1 MATKAAILR
10 ASVLTVLGL
19 AIGGGIAM
27 SGLWPA
33 RGNSQT
39 QASVPAEVPAPV
51 DLQTQAAPVT
61 DVAMPDLPPRAP
73 APSLSALGL
82 PCGLSVTATA
92 IPGAMVA
99 LDVFDPCR
107 PEATLEIA
115 HAGLSFS
122 ARADVMGLLTV
133 DIPALETPAFI
144 TIISDTGDETMA
156 IAGLPDLAEYARVA
170 VTWSGDLGLELHAF
184 ENGAEFGAPGH
195 IWQETPGEMGTLLA
209 GNGGVL
215 ATLGDPRLMPSGQIQ
230 IYTVPQSRAADV
242 RLSLDIPIKPETC
255 GRPLAARALQTTQGG
270 AIDIWPITATLP
282 GCDGIGDFL
291 VLQNLFD
298 APRLVAN

>member
-1 MATKAAILR
+1 
-10 ASVLTVLGL
+10 
-19 AIGGGIAM
+19 M

-39 QASVPAEVPAPV
+39 QASVPAELPAPGAV
-51 DLQTQAAPVT
+51 QGQAAQIA
-61 DVAMPDLPPRAP
+61 DVATPDMPPRAP
-73 APSLSALGL
+73 APSFSALGL

-92 IPGAMVA
+92 MPGAMVA

-122 ARADVMGLLTV
+122 ARTDVMGLLTV

-170 VTWSGDLGLELHAF
+170 VTWDGDLGLELHAF
-184 ENGAEFGAPGH
+184 ENDADFGAPGH
-195 IWQETPGEMGTLLA
+195 IWQEMPGDMAAMLA
-209 GNGGVL
+209 GNGGFL
-215 ATLGDPRLMPSGQIQ
+215 TTLGDPRLLASGQIQ
-230 IYTVPQSRAADV
+230 IYTVPQTRAADV

-255 GRPLAARALQTTQGG
+255 GRPLRAQAKQLSQSGG
-270 AIDIWPITATLP
+270 VDIWPITVTLP
-282 GCDGIGDFL
+282 GCDGVGDFL

-298 APRLVAN
+298 APRLAAN